1 MRVPRVT
8 VDVMAGVIALAEKKS
23 LKAAGKELGV
33 TASAVHKRIQTA
45 NGLFRT
51 RLFAGT
57 KDNLHLTEVG
67 EVFYAHAIK
76 AMEQVL
82 LTEETS
88 IASSEIQA
96 RHLLVG
102 HSTYLPP
109 RLLALLHDLNF
120 ISELG
125 IRLEHKPGLTLAL
138 VQDVA
143 KSTLHAGVGYLP
155 ISHPD
160 LLVYQLAEEPVL
172 VCMPT
177 GHPLSNKAFVR
188 PQDLEG
194 EPIIAASREVFPMLH
209 QLVDEFFRDFGIKL
223 NVVADAFGPP
233 EAVSMVE
240 QKVGICLL
248 TASNIRVRASVVAKP
263 LSPQT
268 LTRKCGLFVR
278 EDNRHSSLKS
288 FVELILEKTARWRP
302 LK

>member
-57 KDNLHLTEVG
+57 KDSLHLTEVG
-67 EVFYAHAIK
+67 EVFYVHAIK

-82 LTEETS
+82 LTEETTF
-88 IASSEIQA
+88 ASSEIQGK
-96 RHLLVG
+96 HLLVG

-109 RLLALLHDLNF
+109 RLLALLHDPNF
-120 ISELG
+120 ISALG
-125 IRLEHKPGLTLAL
+125 VRLEHKSGLTLTL
-138 VQDVA
+138 VQDVV
-143 KSTLHAGVGYLP
+143 KGTLHAGLGYLP
-155 ISHPD
+155 ISHHD
-160 LLVYQLAEEPVL
+160 LLVYQLAEESVL
-172 VCMPT
+172 VCMPS
-177 GHPLSNKAFVR
+177 GHRLSNKAFVR
-188 PQDLEG
+188 PQDLDG
-194 EPIIAASREVFPMLH
+194 EPIIAVSREVFPKLH
-209 QLVDEFFRDFGIKL
+209 QLVDEFFQDFGINL
-223 NVVADAFGPP
+223 NVIADAFGPP

-240 QKVGICLL
+240 QRVGISLL
-248 TASNIRVRASVVAKP
+248 TASNIRTKSLVVAKP

-288 FVELILEKTARWRP
+288 FVERILEKTASWRP
-302 LK
+302 PK